1 MANTSIPSYDFLL
14 RGFYSS
20 NRYARKADN
29 RISIPSP
36 ELASVDSEAL
46 KKICENLRKLN
57 YENTDTSNGEVIF
70 KNAKAF
76 VETYNNLIT
85 SSDACDSDKLNRM
98 MKNLKKYVKE
108 NKANLEEI
116 GITYTSSGKL
126 TLDEDDLK
134 SASLKKV
141 KNLFSKNGDFTSTI
155 ADFSK
160 KVFRITKTVIT
171 EAAQQKNKEENN
183 TSANPFS
190 DLVQTVNQMD
200 ANGIDY
206 LA

>member
-20 NRYARKADN
+20 NRYARKSYN
-29 RISIPSP
+29 RVSISSP
-36 ELASVDSEAL
+36 ELASVDAEAL
-46 KKICENLRKLN
+46 KKISENLRKLD
-57 YENTDTSNGEVIF
+57 YDNTETSNGEIIF
-70 KNAKAF
+70 NNAKAF

-98 MKNLKKYVKE
+98 MKKLKNYVKE
-108 NKANLEEI
+108 NKSSLEEI

-134 SASLKKV
+134 SSSLKKV
-141 KNLFSKNGDFTSTI
+141 KNLFSQSGEFTSTI

-171 EAAQQKNKEENN
+171 EAARENKKEDSNA
-183 TSANPFS
+183 SANLLA
-190 DLVQTVNQMD
+190 DLVQPVNQMS

>member
-20 NRYARKADN
+20 NRYARKSYN
-29 RISIPSP
+29 RASISSP

-46 KKICENLRKLN
+46 KKISENLRKLD
-57 YENTDTSNGEVIF
+57 YDNTETSNGEIIF
-70 KNAKAF
+70 NNVKAF
-76 VETYNNLIT
+76 VATYNNLIT
-85 SSDACDSDKLNRM
+85 SSDACDSDKLDRM
-98 MKNLKKYVKE
+98 MKKFKNYIKE
-108 NKANLEEI
+108 NKSNLEEI
-116 GITYTSSGKL
+116 GISYTSSGKL

-134 SASLKKV
+134 SSSLKKV
-141 KNLFSKNGDFTSTI
+141 KNLFSQNSDFTSTI

-160 KVFRITKTVIT
+160 KIFRITKTVII
-171 EAAQQKNKEENN
+171 EAAREKDKDNSD

-200 ANGIDY
+200 AKGIDY